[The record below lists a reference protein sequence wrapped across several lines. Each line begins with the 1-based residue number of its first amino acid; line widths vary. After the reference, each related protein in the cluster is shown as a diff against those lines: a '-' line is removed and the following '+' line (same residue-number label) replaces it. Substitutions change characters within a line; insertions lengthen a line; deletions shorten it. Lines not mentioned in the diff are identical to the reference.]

1 MSFLSH
7 LECARCGEVHAAD
20 RVQGLCTKCGGP
32 LLARYDL
39 EALGKSVKKSDLAG
53 RPTNLWRYREFLPV
67 TNDENVIT
75 LGEGMTPLLPA
86 RRLGREIGCDDLYIK
101 DEGLNPTGSFK
112 ARGAAVGISM
122 CKELGIKAI
131 AMPTAGN
138 AGGAWASYARRAGIE
153 AHIAM
158 PKDAP
163 TMAMKECLATG
174 AHVYLVDGLISDAG
188 RLIGAAAKHFGWF
201 DAATLKEPYRIE
213 GKKTMGLE
221 LAEQFDW
228 ELPDVVVYPTG
239 GGVGLIGMMKAFA
252 ELEAIGWIGA
262 KRPRMVSVQAAG
274 CAPIVRAFEAGKDES
289 EFFQNAETIAGGL
302 RVPKALG
309 DFLVLRY
316 VRETNGAAVSVT
328 DDEIRAALRLTG
340 ATEGMFVSPEGAA
353 AIAAVAKMRRQGTI
367 AAGER
372 VVIYNTGTGLKYP
385 ETVDVDLPVYPV
397 DDPEILVRSQS

>member
-1 MSFLSH
+1 MSHLTH
-7 LECARCGEVHAAD
+7 LECARCGEKHAVGE
-20 RVQGLCTKCGGP
+20 VQGLCKKCGGP

-39 EALGKSVKKSDLAG
+39 GALGKSVKKSDLAG
-53 RPTNLWRYREFLPV
+53 RVSSLWRYREFLPV
-67 TNDENVIT
+67 RSDDDIVT

-86 RRLGREIGCDDLYIK
+86 RKLGRTIGCDDLYIK

-138 AGGAWASYARRAGIE
+138 AGGAWASYARRAGID

-163 TMAMKECLATG
+163 AMAMKECIATG

-188 RLIGAAAKHFGWF
+188 KLVGAAAKHFGWF

-221 LAEQFDW
+221 LAEQLGW
-228 ELPDVVVYPTG
+228 ELPDVIVYPTG

-252 ELEAIGWIGA
+252 ELEAIGWIGK
-262 KRPRMVSVQAAG
+262 KRPKMVSVQAEG
-274 CAPIVRAFEAGKDES
+274 CAPIVKAFEEGRDES
-289 EFFQNAETIAGGL
+289 EFFQNAQTIAGGL

-316 VRETNGAAVSVT
+316 VRETDGWAVGVS
-328 DDEIRAALRLTG
+328 DAEIREALRQTG
-340 ATEGMFVSPEGAA
+340 DNEGMFVSPEGAA
-353 AIAAVAKMRRQGTI
+353 GVAAVAKLRKQGEI
-367 AAGER
+367 AASER

-385 ETVDVDLPVYPV
+385 EMVEVDLPVYPIN
-397 DDPEILVRSQS
+397 DPEALIKAQK